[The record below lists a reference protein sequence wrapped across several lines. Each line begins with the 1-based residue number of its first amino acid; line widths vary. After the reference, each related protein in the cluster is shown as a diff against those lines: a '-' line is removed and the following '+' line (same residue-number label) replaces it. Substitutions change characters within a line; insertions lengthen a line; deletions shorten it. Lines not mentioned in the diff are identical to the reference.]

1 MQQPKQGQMAGG
13 QENPS
18 QDTYDIF
25 VAQGIKLASIASDK
39 LQGNSSIDLLGNT
52 LFEIVSKIETE
63 GEKNGIKFDIPVL
76 VHGSNEILNHLITMS
91 KVEIS
96 DEQVKAVVGIAVGKY
111 LTNAMKTGKMTQE
124 QISQFAQEGGQQA
137 APQGMAAPPMPQG
150 APIG

>member
-1 MQQPKQGQMAGG
+1 MEEKMQQPKQGQAAGG

-63 GEKNGIKFDIPVL
+63 K
-76 VHGSNEILNHLITMS
+76 
-91 KVEIS
+91 
-96 DEQVKAVVGIAVGKY
+96 
-111 LTNAMKTGKMTQE
+111 KTGLNLT
-124 QISQFAQEGGQQA
+124 FRFWC
-137 APQGMAAPPMPQG
+137 MAATRY
-150 APIG
+150 